1 MEKHL
6 EDYISSPSTP
16 SVFQPD
22 EYSEMPFDIKL
33 YSNYKTKTT
42 NYLIFSKIP
51 SRPSWHIHY
60 SSNLRHFVQLSS
72 QMKMK
77 GLDFISC
84 GLSDI
89 KSAEIKREYNTAF
102 ICFVEDHK
110 SPCTFSPFL
119 SKPPGLYCNK
129 LPSRKQLNH
138 FCRADSSYT
147 RGIFFSL
154 FIQTSRKF
162 RHTFILLYFSYYPVP
177 FHNFFSLFH
186 CPIGIHSAAFA
197 RTPQFFIPGKL
208 GRCRSS
214 YYVYFY
220 CAKPRNPVSIFYSV
234 IPSAP

>member
-1 MEKHL
+1 
-6 EDYISSPSTP
+6 
-16 SVFQPD
+16 
-22 EYSEMPFDIKL
+22 
-33 YSNYKTKTT
+33 
-42 NYLIFSKIP
+42 
-51 SRPSWHIHY
+51 
-60 SSNLRHFVQLSS
+60 
-72 QMKMK
+72 MKMK

-89 KSAEIKREYNTAF
+89 KSAEKKREYNTAF

-220 CAKPRNPVSIFYSV
+220 CAKPRNPISIFYSV
-234 IPSAP
+234 IPSAPWGLPQHLNFSQNSFGVKSSRTTNLYKPLELPKAFRNWSMESESPNNLLN